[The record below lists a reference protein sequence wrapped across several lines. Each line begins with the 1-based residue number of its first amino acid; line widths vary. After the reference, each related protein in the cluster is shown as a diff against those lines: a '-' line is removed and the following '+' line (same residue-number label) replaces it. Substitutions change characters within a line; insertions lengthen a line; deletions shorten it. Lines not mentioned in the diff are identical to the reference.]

1 MSGYVYIMTNK
12 PLGVLY
18 VGITNDIHRRVS
30 EHKSS
35 QIKGFTQKYNLHKL
49 VWFEYHDDIKTAIDH
64 EKRLKNWKRDWKI
77 DLIEKLNPDWTDLAE
92 TLNS

>member
-1 MSGYVYIMTNK
+1 MTNK

-18 VGITNDIHRRVS
+18 IGITNDIHRRVS
-30 EHKSS
+30 EHKSA
-35 QIKGFTQKYNLHKL
+35 QAKGFTQKYNLHKL
-49 VWFEYHDDIKTAIDH
+49 VWFEYHDDITTAIDR
-64 EKRLKNWKRDWKI
+64 EKRLKEWKRDWKI